1 MSIIKAAATS
11 STLFALG
18 DVFAQTLIEGNEI
31 EKLDLKRTTNF
42 FIIGGL
48 WHGPWFFTSLRYLDK
63 FFKPT
68 TNLVTQSNYIR
79 IKQSG
84 KKAVVSHVTVFP
96 PYLIGFISFLTV
108 LDGGGLNDV
117 TANVIKKGTFYT
129 LNFS

>member
-48 WHGPWFFTSLRYLDK
+48 WHGPW
-63 FFKPT
+63 
-68 TNLVTQSNYIR
+68 
-79 IKQSG
+79 
-84 KKAVVSHVTVFP
+84 AVVSHVT
-96 PYLIGFISFLTV
+96 GFISFLTV

-117 TANVIKKGTFYT
+117 TANHLPYLQTQQAFG
-129 LNFS
+129 LL